1 MRKISLL
8 VFKQSLIIFVIA
20 VLTSGVSNTSEART
34 DPVRGAATPAEVY
47 TAFSTAIANKDLRV
61 FMKVCSKSL
70 ANFGPGFTC
79 GTLLNEAWHQGRT
92 FQKVAEV
99 PASDPKKRAYIELS
113 TTGEDKLT
121 APIFF
126 LLEQNPSSLWELRNI
141 HANRGFADTYI
152 KQ

>member
-1 MRKISLL
+1 MYKISLQDLKYSAL
-8 VFKQSLIIFVIA
+8 VVVVCTWMAFAPQAL
-20 VLTSGVSNTSEART
+20 EART
-34 DPVRGAATPAEVY
+34 EPIRGAAAPAEVY
-47 TAFSTAIANKDLRV
+47 AAFTTAIANKDLRI
-61 FMKVCSKSL
+61 FMKVCSKPL

-92 FQKVAEV
+92 FQKIAEF

-113 TTGEDKLT
+113 TTGGDKVT

-126 LLEQNPSSLWELRNI
+126 LLEQNSSSLWELRNI

>member
-1 MRKISLL
+1 MSNISLDL
-8 VFKQSLIIFVIA
+8 QKT
-20 VLTSGVSNTSEART
+20 VLYLTVALTVAFSGTPSFAREE
-34 DPVRGAATPAEVY
+34 PIRGATSPAEVF
-47 TAFSTAIANKDLRV
+47 TVFSAAIANKDLRI

-92 FQKVAEV
+92 FQKVADV
-99 PASDPKKRAYIELS
+99 PAADPKKRAYIELS
-113 TTGEDKLT
+113 TTGEDKIT
-121 APIFF
+121 APLFF

-141 HANRGFADTYI
+141 HANRGFAEAYL

>member
-1 MRKISLL
+1 MIKVMSRNRN
-8 VFKQSLIIFVIA
+8 IA
-20 VLTSGVSNTSEART
+20 VMIAAICFGWIMLSPTSFARSN
-34 DPVRGAATPAEVY
+34 PVRGAASPAELY
-47 TAFSTAIANKDLRV
+47 TAFTTAIANKDLRV
-61 FMKVCSKSL
+61 FMKVCSKPL

-99 PASDPKKRAYIELS
+99 PATNPKKRAYIELS

-121 APIFF
+121 APLFF
-126 LLEQNPSSLWELRNI
+126 LLEQNSSSLWELRNI
-141 HANRGFADTYI
+141 HANRGFAEVYV

>member
-1 MRKISLL
+1 MNIISAKDLRY
-8 VFKQSLIIFVIA
+8 SIIVVVISA
-20 VLTSGVSNTSEART
+20 WTAFTAQTSEGRT
-34 DPVRGAATPAEVY
+34 NPVRGAATPGEVY
-47 TAFSTAIANKDLRV
+47 AAFATAIANKDLRV
-61 FMKVCSKSL
+61 FMKVCSKPL

-113 TTGEDKLT
+113 TTGDDKLT

-126 LLEQNPSSLWELRNI
+126 LLEQNPYSLWELRNI

-152 KQ
+152 KR